1 MKLHERVVSGRER
14 LELVTELL
22 HRARLEAPDAEMWEA
37 ADLQWWWR
45 MPRSSDAIGQRF
57 WVDDD
62 GRPVATVSLTDW
74 SAGGRP
80 ARWGVDP
87 IALPS
92 RADELLEQV
101 WAAAWPDVLVHANG
115 RVETMVCLDD
125 APLIAILDAAGFVP
139 NPEQGA
145 ATWMAAA
152 DRPAIA
158 PLADGYRLTDRTT
171 DGGLPHPGIDRNGPD
186 IAARLADTSLYRP
199 DLDLCIRSD
208 TGEIGAYGLFWYDPV
223 TSVGMLEPLRT
234 EDAHQG
240 RGLARHLVT
249 VGLDRLARL
258 GATRLKVFQELD
270 NPPAVHLYGSLG
282 FVPTH
287 TTTEYVLELPAD

>member
-1 MKLHERVVSGRER
+1 MGLHERVVTGREY
-14 LELVTELL
+14 LTLATELL
-22 HRARLEAPDAEMWEA
+22 QRARLEDPTIEIWEA

-45 MPRSSDAIGQRF
+45 RPRSSDAIGQRF

-62 GRPVATVSLTDW
+62 GCPVAAVVLTDW
-74 SAGGRP
+74 SAPGRP
-80 ARWGVDP
+80 TWWGVDP
-87 IALPS
+87 IVLPG
-92 RADELLEQV
+92 RAGELLERI
-101 WAAAWPDVLVHANG
+101 WAASWPDALAHTRG
-115 RVETMVCLDD
+115 RIETMAREDD
-125 APLIAILDAAGFVP
+125 ALLGGILGAAGFTP
-139 NPEQGA
+139 DPERGA

-152 DRPAIA
+152 DRPHVAQ
-158 PLADGYRLTDRTT
+158 LAGGYRLTDRIG
-171 DGGLPHPGIDRNGPD
+171 DGDVPHPGIDRNGPE
-186 IAARLADTSLYRP
+186 IAARLAETSLYRP

-208 TGEIGAYGLFWYDPV
+208 SGEVAAYGLFWHDPV
-223 TSVGMLEPLRT
+223 TAVGMLEPLRT

-287 TTTEYVLELPAD
+287 VTVNYAYELDRV